1 MKWRALGAALAV
13 AGVAVAAALLLLP
26 PEVRYETEAVRRQP
40 VQDTVTAIGT
50 LQPRQ
55 YVDVGAQVSGQIR
68 RLHVA
73 AGDTVRRGQLLVEID
88 PSVQQA
94 TVDAGRAQLDGLRAQ
109 LAEQEAL
116 HRLAAQQMARQ
127 RQMAAEEATRA
138 EDVQAAEAELAVRAA
153 RIAQLRAQ
161 IAETRATQRADEA
174 RLGYTRIFAPMDGTV
189 VGVEAREGQTLNATY
204 QTPRILRI
212 ADLGGMTVWTEVSE
226 ADVRRVR
233 PGMAVWFTT
242 LGSDGEGEAR
252 RWRSHVRQ
260 VLPAPPLQEKSAES
274 VGAAAAPATKAV
286 TYTVLFDVDNADG
299 ALMPQMTAQAVFQ
312 VAGTEDAL
320 AVPLAALQP
329 VADAPGQAAVRV
341 LGEGGR
347 PEQRRVRVGVRS
359 RHLAEVSE
367 GLKEGER
374 IVTGETRRPRTPK
387 WLQW

>member
-1 MKWRALGAALAV
+1 
-13 AGVAVAAALLLLP
+13 
-26 PEVRYETEAVRRQP
+26 
-40 VQDTVTAIGT
+40 
-50 LQPRQ
+50 
-55 YVDVGAQVSGQIR
+55 
-68 RLHVA
+68 
-73 AGDTVRRGQLLVEID
+73 
-88 PSVQQA
+88 
-94 TVDAGRAQLDGLRAQ
+94 
-109 LAEQEAL
+109 
-116 HRLAAQQMARQ
+116 
-127 RQMAAEEATRA
+127 
-138 EDVQAAEAELAVRAA
+138 
-153 RIAQLRAQ
+153 
-161 IAETRATQRADEA
+161 
-174 RLGYTRIFAPMDGTV
+174 
-189 VGVEAREGQTLNATY
+189 
-204 QTPRILRI
+204 
-212 ADLGGMTVWTEVSE
+212 
-226 ADVRRVR
+226 
-233 PGMAVWFTT
+233 
-242 LGSDGEGEAR
+242 R